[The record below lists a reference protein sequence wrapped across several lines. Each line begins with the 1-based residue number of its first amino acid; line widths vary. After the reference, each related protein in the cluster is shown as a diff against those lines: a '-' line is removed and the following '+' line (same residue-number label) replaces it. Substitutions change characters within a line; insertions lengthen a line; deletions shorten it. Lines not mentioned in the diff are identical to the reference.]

1 MKDDVVDLDVLEK
14 IIIEEKTKN
23 NFLLND
29 QKIFWA
35 MFYTIPVFHNPTG
48 MTLSP
53 GNLNIAYSR
62 ILHTLNCHNQFTM
75 LFFRQKNLGLYY
87 LFFFNQYIKVC
98 PFKI

>member
-1 MKDDVVDLDVLEK
+1 MKDNVVDLDVLEK

-62 ILHTLNCHNQFTM
+62 ILHTLNCRNQFTI
-75 LFFRQKNLGLYY
+75 LLKKEFRTLLSISFQSIHK
-87 LFFFNQYIKVC
+87 FC
-98 PFKI
+98 SFKI